1 MQGEIDTMRK
11 TFTRF
16 RRALMVIPIIA
27 LGISACSISQQQEI
41 ELGQQYAAEINRQ
54 LPIVDDPVVNR
65 YINLLG
71 NEIARQ
77 GQRQIAY
84 SFYVVNTDAV
94 NAFALPGGFI
104 YINRGLIER
113 TANLAELAGVV
124 AHEVAHV
131 EERHGVEQL
140 ERMQRANLGLNLAYI
155 LLGRAPG
162 TLEQGAIQIGGA
174 AVFASY
180 SRGAEAEADALAVRL
195 LVDAG
200 INPTGLVTFFMK
212 LLEERQR
219 RPSTLEQWFST
230 HPLTEDRIA
239 AVRQDV
245 NRIPASTLN
254 RLTVNTPQYEEMKSR
269 LRRYPDPPPNFRV
282 GN

>member
-1 MQGEIDTMRK
+1 MLK
-11 TFTRF
+11 TFPRL
-16 RRALMVIPIIA
+16 RATLLVAPVVA
-27 LGISACSISQQQEI
+27 LGVTACSISQQQEI
-41 ELGQQYAAEINRQ
+41 ELGQQYAAEINRE
-54 LPIVDDPVVNR
+54 LPIVDDAVVNR

-71 NEIARQ
+71 SQIARQ
-77 GQRQIAY
+77 GDRQIEY
-84 SFYVVNTDAV
+84 TFYVVNTDAV
-94 NAFALPGGFI
+94 NAFAIPGGFI
-104 YINRGLIER
+104 YINRGLIEQ
-113 TANLAELAGVV
+113 TDNLAELAGVM
-124 AHEVAHV
+124 AHEIAHV

-155 LLGRAPG
+155 LLGRTPG

-174 AVFASY
+174 AIFASY
-180 SRGAEAEADALAVRL
+180 SRSAEAEADAVAVNL
-195 LVDAG
+195 LVGAG
-200 INPTGLVTFFMK
+200 INPTGLVTFFME
-212 LLEERQR
+212 LLEERER

-254 RLTVNTPQYEEMKSR
+254 QLTVNSAQYEEMKAR
-269 LRRYPDPPPNFRV
+269 LRQYPAPPAGFRV